1 MNMIAL
7 SIPISRKKVLFNILT
22 RMQIIARSILRSRIT
37 KCPKN
42 SKVQARLTLIKAAP
56 PKNLTIQIKEN

>member
-37 KCPKN
+37 KYPKD
-42 SKVQARLTLIKAAP
+42 SKVQAPLTLIKAALLR
-56 PKNLTIQIKEN
+56 NLTTQIKEN

>member
-7 SIPISRKKVLFNILT
+7 SIPISRKKALFNILT
-22 RMQIIARSILRSRIT
+22 RMQIIARNILRSRIT